1 MSPTKKLCITIDL
14 EPDFAGL
21 IPETYE
27 SCDPQRLA
35 PFLAVLRAHR
45 VKLSVFVVGKML
57 DDRHPAVE
65 LLRAEGAEFHLH
77 SYSHDLAAPNS
88 QREIE
93 RAQEAFQRYFGQPAR
108 GYRAPQGLITP
119 ACFRRLDAAGFEFS
133 ASVFPSFWPRREYL
147 TYPREPFMVEGTKL
161 LEIPFA
167 TLPVRLIVSQ
177 SWLKL
182 LGWSLYGP
190 ALRALPLPESF
201 VFDSHLHDFARPGES
216 VRALGPI
223 WQRIMRRNREETL
236 GIFERFLETMESRGY
251 EFAYMSEVARE
262 RRESLGG

>member
-1 MSPTKKLCITIDL
+1 MSPTKKLCVTIDL

-35 PFLAVLRAHR
+35 PLLAVIREHG

-57 DDRHPAVE
+57 DDRHPSVE
-65 LLRAEGAEFHLH
+65 LLRREGAEFHLH
-77 SYSHDLAAPNS
+77 SYSHNLSEPNS
-88 QREIE
+88 QREID
-93 RAQEAFQRYFGQPAR
+93 RAQEAFQRYFGRPAQ

-147 TYPREPFMVEGTKL
+147 TYPREPFMVEGTSL
-161 LEIPFA
+161 LELPFA

-182 LGWSLYGP
+182 LGWPLYGP
-190 ALRALPLPESF
+190 ALRALPLPGTF
-201 VFDSHLHDFARPGES
+201 VFDSHLHDFAGARES
-216 VRALGPI
+216 VRALSPF
-223 WQRIMRRNREETL
+223 WQRVMRRNRGETL
-236 GIFERFLETMESRGY
+236 EIFERFLQTMASRGY
-251 EFAYMSEVARE
+251 AFASMSEVARE
-262 RRESLGG
+262 RRAALVG

>member
-1 MSPTKKLCITIDL
+1 MSAKKLCVTVDL

-21 IPETYE
+21 VPETYG

-45 VKLSVFVVGKML
+45 VRLSVFVVGKML

-65 LLRAEGAEFHLH
+65 LLRREGAEFHLH
-77 SYSHDLAAPNS
+77 SYSHDLSEPNS

-93 RAQEAFQRYFGQPAR
+93 RAREAFRRYFGRDAQ
-108 GYRAPQGLITP
+108 GYRAPQGLISP

-147 TYPREPFMVEGTKL
+147 TWPREPYLVEGTGL
-161 LEIPFA
+161 LELPFA

-190 ALRALPLPESF
+190 ALRALPLPDTF
-201 VFDSHLHDFARPGES
+201 VFDSHLHDFAAPAES
-216 VRALGPI
+216 VRALGPL
-223 WQRIMRRNREETL
+223 WQRVMRRNRGNTL
-236 GIFERFLETMESRGY
+236 EIFERFLRTMESRGY
-251 EFAYMSEVARE
+251 EPAYMSEVARE
-262 RRESLGG
+262 RRAALAP